1 MSHPTARGLK
11 LAGMKPAPASFT
23 PSSASGAAQMIGLF
37 LARLWAALLR
47 LEASQAAIAP
57 AEAASMVHAGEAM
70 VHAFIRG
77 LAATELQAAGFPD
90 AAKALRRAC
99 ADGAGATSPTH
110 MDPVSPAELTR
121 RLEASLLMFERAEAL
136 AHQLACMMV
145 CALGLTFSQSRG
157 AQGDNL
163 VSLAE
168 QAALSA
174 VYVKLSF
181 TRAKQRYPI
190 PPTPIPV
197 GQGPP
202 DCSPP
207 IPNLIWDPCRSAGK
221 MPGDTSLA

>member
-1 MSHPTARGLK
+1 
-11 LAGMKPAPASFT
+11 MKPAPASFT
-23 PSSASGAAQMIGLF
+23 PSSASGAAQIIGLF

-57 AEAASMVHAGEAM
+57 AEAAAMVRAGEAM

-77 LAATELQAAGFPD
+77 LAATELQAAGFPG
-90 AAKALRRAC
+90 AAKALRVAC

-145 CALGLTFSQSRG
+145 CALGLASSQSRG
-157 AQGDNL
+157 AGL
-163 VSLAE
+163 HTE
-168 QAALSA
+168 IKRGSA
-174 VYVKLSF
+174 VQTCRVGLGP
-181 TRAKQRYPI
+181 RGRGL
-190 PPTPIPV
+190 V

-202 DCSPP
+202 YRAHNPWPPP
-207 IPNLIWDPCRSAGK
+207 ISSVGNLLLTA
-221 MPGDTSLA
+221 